1 MAADGYPGSILL
13 PSSRTFADDFGRDL
27 AAAIDHPMLRSKN
40 TAAEIL
46 RSQSCRAQIIALIQ
60 INFNIR
66 DRFDAVVSYFPPF
79 LLVLTFLGLI

>member
-1 MAADGYPGSILL
+1 VATDGYPGSLLL
-13 PSSRTFADDFGRDL
+13 PSSRTFADGRDL

-60 INFNIR
+60 
-66 DRFDAVVSYFPPF
+66 RFDAVVSYFPPF
-79 LLVLTFLGLI
+79 FVGFNLFGLNLINQPL